1 MKKIIYS
8 ILVISLMI
16 VIFLFSN
23 QEANQSTKVSNGV
36 IDRTVIKIYE
46 FFNKNA
52 TESKISEIK
61 EIAVFPIRK
70 LAHLSVYFILGILVL
85 LLMKEF
91 KLTYKDMIIVST
103 LICMLYACSDEIHQL
118 FVIGRSGE
126 ARDVFLDTCGSF
138 LGIVL
143 TTSVIKKITLRK
155 MDE

>member
-1 MKKIIYS
+1 
-8 ILVISLMI
+8 MI

-36 IDRTVIKIYE
+36 IDRTVIEIYE